1 MIILIVEDD
10 SGLADLIK
18 EKVEECGYKTASV
31 NSAGE
36 AMKWLSMN
44 SPYIML
50 LDYTLPD
57 MNAKEFITELQ
68 RKGDPLPTFIIS
80 TGQGDERI
88 AVDMMKLG
96 ARDYII
102 KDNNFLDMLPE
113 VIRRVVR
120 DIENEKKVKEQKERL
135 ENVIESTR
143 LGTWEWNV
151 KTGEVILNERSAEII
166 GYTLDEILPVSSQT
180 WITNAHPEDYKRA
193 NELLRLHFTRDL
205 EYFECETRMKHKNGH
220 WVWVLNK
227 GKVIEWQKDNKP
239 LRMFGI
245 YMDVTEKKEMYEKIK
260 DLSIRD
266 PLTGIYNR
274 KYIFDRLEVIVAEF
288 LREKKNFTVSI
299 IDIDYFKMVNDK
311 YGHQAGDF
319 VLREFADIISGSLRP
334 YDLSGR
340 YGGEEFIIISMNS
353 GKEQTGLKMYRILEI
368 VRNKKFIYK
377 DNEISFTFSCGISE
391 GSELEDISV
400 AALIEAADKRLYKAK
415 NSGRDMIVID
425 S

>member
-10 SGLADLIK
+10 AGLADLIR
-18 EKVEECGYKTASV
+18 EKVEECGYKTAGV
-31 NSAGE
+31 NSAAE
-36 AMKWLSMN
+36 AMKWLSTN
-44 SPYIML
+44 TPYIML

-68 RKGDPLPTFIIS
+68 GKGDPLPSFIIS

-96 ARDYII
+96 ARDYIV
-102 KDNNFLDMLPE
+102 KDNNFLDLLPE

-120 DIENEKKVKEQKERL
+120 EIENEKRVKEQKERL

-151 KTGEVILNERSAEII
+151 QTGEVILNERSAEII
-166 GYTLDEILPVSSQT
+166 GYTLDEIIPVSSQT
-180 WITNAHPEDYKRA
+180 WIANAHPDDFKRA
-193 NELLRLHFTRDL
+193 YELLKLHFAGEL
-205 EYFECETRMKHKNGH
+205 EYFECETRMKHKNGQ

-227 GKVIEWQKDNKP
+227 GKVIEWKKDNNP

-245 YMDVTEKKEMYEKIK
+245 YMDVTEKKEMYEKIQE
-260 DLSIRD
+260 LSIRD
-266 PLTGIYNR
+266 PLTNIYNR
-274 KYIFDRLEVIVAEF
+274 RYIFDRLEVIVAEF
-288 LREKKNFTVSI
+288 LREKKNFSVSI
-299 IDIDYFKMVNDK
+299 IDIDYFKKVNDN

-353 GKEQTGLKMYRILEI
+353 GKKQTCLKMERILDI

-391 GSELEDISV
+391 SSELDDVSV

-415 NSGRDMIVID
+415 KSGRDMIVIN

>member
-10 SGLADLIK
+10 TGLADLIK

-31 NSAGE
+31 NSADE
-36 AMKWLSMN
+36 AMKWLAIN
-44 SPYIML
+44 TPYIML
-50 LDYTLPD
+50 LDFTFPD

-68 RKGDPLPTFIIS
+68 KMGSPLPPFIVS

-88 AVDMMKLG
+88 AVDMMKFG
-96 ARDYII
+96 ARDYIV
-102 KDNNFLDMLPE
+102 KDNNFLDLLPE

-120 DIENEKKVKEQKERL
+120 EIENEKRVKEQKARL

-151 KTGEVILNERSAEII
+151 QTGEVILNERSAEII
-166 GYTLDEILPVSSQT
+166 GYTLDEIVPVSNKT
-180 WITNAHPEDYKRA
+180 WIAKAHPDDYIRA
-193 NELLRLHFTRDL
+193 YELLKLHFSGDM
-205 EYFECETRMKHKNGH
+205 EYFECETRMKHKNGR

-227 GKVIEWQKDNKP
+227 GKVIEWEKDNKP

-245 YMDVTEKKEMYEKIK
+245 YMDVTEKKEMYEKIQE
-260 DLSIRD
+260 LSIRD
-266 PLTGIYNR
+266 PLTNIYNR
-274 KYIFDRLEVIVAEF
+274 RYIFDRLEVIVAEF
-288 LREKKNFTVSI
+288 LRENKNFTVSI
-299 IDIDYFKMVNDK
+299 IDIDYFKIVNDK

-319 VLREFADIISGSLRP
+319 VLKEFADIISGSLRP

-353 GKEQTGLKMYRILEI
+353 GKEQTYLKMDRILDI
-368 VRNKKFIYK
+368 VRNNKFIYK

-391 GSELEDISV
+391 ASELDEVSV
-400 AALIEAADKRLYKAK
+400 AALIEAADIRLYKAK
-415 NSGRDMIVID
+415 KSGRDMVVIN